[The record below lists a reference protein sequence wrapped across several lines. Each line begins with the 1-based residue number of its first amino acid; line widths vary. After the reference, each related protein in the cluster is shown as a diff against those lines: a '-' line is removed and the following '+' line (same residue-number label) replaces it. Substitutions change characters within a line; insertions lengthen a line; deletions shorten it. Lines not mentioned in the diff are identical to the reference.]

1 MPLIFLTNKNISSL
15 FNILDKII
23 INNGI
28 RLYLA
33 KDKYM
38 SSDMFEKTY
47 SNAADFK
54 HSISNL
60 NNGKN
65 KLSSLLSNRLKIT

>member
-1 MPLIFLTNKNISSL
+1 
-15 FNILDKII
+15 
-23 INNGI
+23 
-28 RLYLA
+28 
-33 KDKYM
+33 M